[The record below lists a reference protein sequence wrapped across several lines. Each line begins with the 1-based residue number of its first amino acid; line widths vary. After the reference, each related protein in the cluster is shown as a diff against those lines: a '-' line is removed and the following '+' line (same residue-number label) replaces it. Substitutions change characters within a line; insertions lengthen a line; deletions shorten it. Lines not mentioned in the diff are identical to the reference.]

1 MTAARVSL
9 SSLDSFCIKM
19 LQACRLSGAA
29 VRLCNTVD
37 CRSPGSSVRRILR
50 ARIVAWVAISP
61 PGDLPDPG
69 LEPASPVAPAL
80 HVDSLPLELLG
91 KPLKVL
97 NPPKPQF
104 FHLWVEEN
112 NSYLKMLL

>member
-1 MTAARVSL
+1 MEW
-9 SSLDSFCIKM
+9 I
-19 LQACRLSGAA
+19 
-29 VRLCNTVD
+29 
-37 CRSPGSSVRRILR
+37 
-50 ARIVAWVAISP
+50 AISP
-61 PGDLPDPG
+61 PGDFPDPG
-69 LEPASPVAPAL
+69 IEPASPMAPAL
-80 HVDSLPLELLG
+80 QVDSLPLEPLG